1 MAKLNEGFLDSITM
15 PMSLARYAYSMHFDQ
30 KRIADSSIET
40 LMKFVAI
47 PWLKSNKKYIPLL
60 RKLGNDDLEAGLTK
74 VVTLMQKNFSERV
87 HKNDLSDSE
96 KEFLGES
103 HIRESNNL
111 QSVIDSFKDFAKSKG
126 LEVKTN
132 EYGQNRI
139 ETEYADFSFEIID
152 GEDCPPYILAETL
165 DDYLDEDGYIS
176 YKCRGLKSLMSAFVK
191 FCHTYCPEKLS
202 ESKKLHEADDDDD
215 LLGYGE
221 ETDEPITDVYTGELT
236 GRPIGK
242 HRYHP
247 SELDYAA
254 DSRELEGWDALDDP
268 DAPAKDY
275 PIAWRNE
282 QAAAGPD
289 LAEKD
294 WEELMHQSCDTDTS
308 NGMGGFYMNAY
319 DYEEGN
325 RDDGRD
331 FYDVGLKESTLFE
344 SILKGRK

>member
-40 LMKFVAI
+40 LMKFVAV

-96 KEFLGES
+96 KQFLGES
-103 HIRESNNL
+103 RIRESNNL

-176 YKCRGLKSLMSAFVK
+176 YKCRGLKSLMSAFAK

-202 ESKKLHEADDDDD
+202 ESKKLHEADDDD

-221 ETDEPITDVYTGELT
+221 ETDEPITDVYDGELS
-236 GRPIGK
+236 GRPTGK
-242 HRYHP
+242 WRLHP

-254 DSRELEGWDALDDP
+254 DSRELEGWDQMDDP
-268 DAPAKDY
+268 DTCEHDY
-275 PIAWRNE
+275 PIAWKNE

-289 LAEKD
+289 LAKQD
-294 WEELMHQSCDTDTS
+294 YTELLNQSIDTDIR
-308 NGMGGFYMNAY
+308 NGAGGFKMAG
-319 DYEEGN
+319 DWDEGN
-325 RDDGRD
+325 VKWDKP
-331 FYDVGLKESTLFE
+331 FYDVGLKESALFE